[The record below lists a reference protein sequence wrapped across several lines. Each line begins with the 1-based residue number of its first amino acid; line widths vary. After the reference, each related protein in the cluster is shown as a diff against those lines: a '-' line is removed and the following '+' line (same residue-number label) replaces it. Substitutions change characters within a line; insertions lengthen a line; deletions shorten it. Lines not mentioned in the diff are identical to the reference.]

1 MIKGDKKTINAW
13 AIYDWANSSYSLV
26 ISSALF
32 PIYFH
37 AITTT
42 ESSSN
47 VKFLGHVW
55 NSESLQ
61 LYCISLAFLFIAALN
76 PILSSI
82 ADVSGRKKR
91 FMYFFSTLGAI
102 SCASLFFFDSLN
114 TLWIG
119 IVGSI
124 LAAIGYA
131 GSIVFYNAF
140 LPEIAEEKDQ
150 DKVSAKG
157 FALGYLGSSL
167 LLIFSLT
174 MILFPQWY
182 GNISSGLAT
191 RLAFV

>member
-91 FMYFFSTLGAI
+91 FMYFFRQQSDTPEV
-102 SCASLFFFDSLN
+102 LFFTMHFFLR
-114 TLWIG
+114 LRRKRIR
-119 IVGSI
+119 IK
-124 LAAIGYA
+124 LAQ
-131 GSIVFYNAF
+131 
-140 LPEIAEEKDQ
+140 KD
-150 DKVSAKG
+150 
-157 FALGYLGSSL
+157 LH
-167 LLIFSLT
+167 
-174 MILFPQWY
+174 
-182 GNISSGLAT
+182 
-191 RLAFV
+191 